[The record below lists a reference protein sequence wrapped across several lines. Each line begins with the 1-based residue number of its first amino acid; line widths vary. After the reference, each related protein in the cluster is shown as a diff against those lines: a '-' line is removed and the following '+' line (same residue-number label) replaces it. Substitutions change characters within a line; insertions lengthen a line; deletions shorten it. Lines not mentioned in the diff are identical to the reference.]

1 MNPDEKPQE
10 LDPIL
15 LMEAP
20 RPLEA
25 LQGAPVP
32 PFLSKTYDL
41 VADPALDPVI
51 SWGPTGDTFVVW
63 DPSEFSRAVLPRNFK
78 HNNFSSFVR
87 QLNTYGF
94 RKVDTDRWEFANEG
108 FIRGKKHLLKN
119 IHRRK
124 SALGLQI
131 GSYGVSPA
139 AADLGRPGLDSEIE
153 KLRKDRN
160 QLMQELAQ
168 LQQEQRGRA
177 HQLEAMK
184 QRMETA
190 EQRQKQMVS
199 FLAKVLQNPAF
210 LARLQQM
217 KEVRQIGSPRV
228 KRKFFKQHEIDR
240 TMPDTSMEGQIVKY
254 DELDFGDTA
263 TTFQDIDAAG
273 EQFPNHLLQDMVGKL
288 DIGAIVEA
296 DIATGELEKEIVSV
310 TKQMEMGGSSSGSQ
324 AYHDAFAKGKNVVSP
339 LPEVDTEYL
348 LSSFPEELSK
358 KEMPDFVP
366 PGVEQIKQEDIWS
379 MGFDS
384 TFGMVSSCHD
394 VWDSFANYE
403 DQEIG
408 ISGGFSNL
416 WELGMPQNAL
426 GGSGTDTWPGHDSS
440 SDNLESQ
447 GDQRRKDGRSTG
459 KPV

>member
-1 MNPDEKPQE
+1 MNSDSYSTASPTQKYPIKAATWQPPLLNIPHNFNKIDHHHQHNEPSRE
-10 LDPIL
+10 DPGTGPNIIDGGP
-15 LMEAP
+15 EASGGAAGRP
-20 RPLEA
+20 RAAVPL
-25 LQGAPVP
+25 QDVRSGGRSGA
-32 PFLSKTYDL
+32 
-41 VADPALDPVI
+41 
-51 SWGPTGDTFVVW
+51 GPW
-63 DPSEFSRAVLPRNFK
+63 
-78 HNNFSSFVR
+78 SSPGGR
-87 QLNTYGF
+87 PGF

-108 FIRGKKHLLKN
+108 FIRGKKQLLKN

-139 AADLGRPGLDSEIE
+139 ADLGRPGLDSEIK

-177 HQLEAMK
+177 HQVEAMK

-228 KRKFFKQHEIDR
+228 KRKFFKQREIER

-254 DELDFGDTA
+254 ELDFGDTA

-273 EQFPNHLLQDMVGKL
+273 EQFPNHFLQDMVGKL

-358 KEMPDFVP
+358 KKMPDFVP
-366 PGVEQIKQEDIWS
+366 PGVEQIKQEDVWS

-384 TFGMVSSCHD
+384 SFGMVSSCHD

-408 ISGGFSNL
+408 ISGGLSNL

-440 SDNLESQ
+440 SDNLES
-447 GDQRRKDGRSTG
+447 
-459 KPV
+459 